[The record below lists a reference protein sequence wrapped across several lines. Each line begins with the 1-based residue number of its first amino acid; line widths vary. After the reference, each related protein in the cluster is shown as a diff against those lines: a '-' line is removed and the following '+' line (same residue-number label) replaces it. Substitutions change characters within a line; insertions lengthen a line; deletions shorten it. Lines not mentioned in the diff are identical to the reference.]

1 MEQHIADLLAHPKVR
16 ETRDHMHHRIA
27 KHDHLLRSVKFS
39 ARFARLL
46 RADERICVRAA
57 IIHDIDSRLGTL
69 RTHGAVAARWAA
81 DQGEPHGVCAA
92 IISHMYPLGPAPTTR
107 EGWVLVLADKATSFG
122 DLTQYLRGLVNGTSQ
137 ANRRRLQLSDPYY
150 RERSTRRRRQRL
162 RERILGNLLLR
173 RRQIRARIGH

>member
-81 DQGEPHGVCAA
+81 DQGEP
-92 IISHMYPLGPAPTTR
+92 R
-107 EGWVLVLADKATSFG
+107 EVWVLVLADKAASFG